1 LPLLKQEAVGAHI
14 RQLRLGLRMSLRTLA
29 ARTDFSPSFI
39 SQLENGLVSPSIHS
53 MQKIAETLGVSLG
66 EFFTAATTGEA
77 GAIVRVKER
86 ETLLSSWSQAVVES
100 LAPTDGRPLEAIL
113 LTLEAGGRS
122 GKHPYPRASDE
133 FAFVLEGSVRLTL
146 GPEVHVLRK
155 GDSVTLLPRELR
167 LWVNDGAARAR
178 ILVVSGRGLSGEKPA
193 RSAGAARARGPARS
207 RPSRS
212 RRRP

>member
-1 LPLLKQEAVGAHI
+1 MALLKQEVVGAHV
-14 RQLRLGLRMSLRTLA
+14 RELRLGLKMSLRTLA

-53 MQKIAETLGVSLG
+53 MEKIAETLGVSLG
-66 EFFTAATTGEA
+66 EFFTAATRGEG

-113 LTLEAGGRS
+113 LTLEPGGRS
-122 GKHPYPRASDE
+122 GKHPYPRSSDE
-133 FAFVLEGSVRLTL
+133 FAFVIEGRVQLTL
-146 GPEVHVLRK
+146 GPETHDLRK
-155 GDSVTLLPRELR
+155 GDSVTILPRELR
-167 LWVNDGAARAR
+167 LWVNASALAAR
-178 ILVVSGRGLSGEKPA
+178 ILVVSGRGLSDDRPA
-193 RSAGAARARGPARS
+193 RADEAAPASAKAPP

>member
-1 LPLLKQEAVGAHI
+1 MPLLKQEAVGSHI
-14 RQLRLGLRMSLRTLA
+14 RELRLALKMSLRTLA

-53 MQKIAETLGVSLG
+53 MERIAETLGVSLG
-66 EFFTAATTGEA
+66 EFFTAATRGEG
-77 GAIVRVKER
+77 GAIVRVEER

-113 LTLEAGGRS
+113 LTLEPGGRS
-122 GKHPYPRASDE
+122 GKHPYPRSSDE
-133 FAFVLEGSVRLTL
+133 FAFVLEGGVTLTL
-146 GPEVHVLRK
+146 GPEAHELHE
-155 GDSVTLLPRELR
+155 GDSVTILPRELR
-167 LWVNDGAARAR
+167 LWVNDGPVAAR
-178 ILVVSGRGLSGEKPA
+178 ILVVSGRGLSAPA
-193 RSAGAARARGPARS
+193 RSGGAVRARGPARP